1 MILTA
6 AGKTDRGL
14 VRSKNEDHIHIDAR
28 LGLLV
33 VADGMGGHRSG
44 ETASRLAVEVV
55 RDFFHQDRQGTGPQD
70 GAYSE
75 TTNRLRDA
83 IWLAN
88 RTVYETAQKSP
99 GLSGMGTTIA
109 AAVLKGNQVSY
120 AHIGD
125 SRIYLV
131 RSGSIMQLTDDH
143 SLVREQVRHDR
154 MTKEEAAHST
164 MKNILTRAV
173 GIDSEV
179 AADLGE
185 LTVLT
190 GDILLL
196 CSDGLH
202 NMVSDEEM
210 LEIISRAGNV
220 HAASEFLVDTANDNG
235 GLDNVS
241 AIVGYIHKEKWYASW
256 STFVDTFRR

>member
-1 MILTA
+1 LILTA

-14 VRSKNEDHIHIDAR
+14 VRSKNEDHIYSDAG

-55 RDFFHQDRQGTGPQD
+55 RDFFRKDQQVTGPRD
-70 GAYSE
+70 PSYYE
-75 TTNRLRDA
+75 TTNRLSAA
-83 IWLAN
+83 ILLAN
-88 RTVYETAQKSP
+88 RTVYEAAQSLP

-109 AAVLKGNQVSY
+109 AAVLRGNQVSF

-143 SLVREQVRHDR
+143 SLVQEQVRHDR
-154 MTKEEAAHST
+154 ITPEEAALSA

-179 AADLGE
+179 IADLGE

-235 GLDNVS
+235 GLDNIS